1 MVPPVGVPDQS
12 GCKLPNGEWGGNLTG
27 EVLEWPNRRDWK
39 SRVPFMRNH
48 GFESHPLR
56 HFCPAGQRLFVP
68 QGQGSLSRRAAAFLS
83 RPGRGLRHHS
93 ILGDASRQSLQGNHT
108 GLPLQEK
115 RRGRLMCLIKGLG
128 SLAGPPRQ
136 VGAIPMAIGT
146 RAGGWAKVPAANDV
160 DKAAGFRVRPSGPGL
175 LC

>member
-56 HFCPAGQRLFVP
+56 HFCAAGLRLFCP
-68 QGQGSLSRRAAAFLS
+68 E
-83 RPGRGLRHHS
+83 GLRHHS